1 MIRVHIPLTSSRVHR
16 QVGAIQLNA
25 KPLEDELTLGDLIGP
40 ILRRWRVVGLLVVF
54 AVGLAVV
61 RLVIVAPQF
70 EAQARLIVLAP
81 NEAVTD
87 LQTLQLYRNLVP
99 AYREILSSRRVMEA
113 ILREMDLGWSSDEY
127 RRRVRI
133 RGNEQSQTLDV
144 LVRASSPV
152 EAARIATGAAE
163 IMTRVAADVMQE
175 ERLVLLDP
183 AAPPEKPVSPRPML
197 EIALAFVLGLM
208 VGSGV
213 AFALEMFDRRIRDEA
228 AVERRLGL
236 PVLGVIPHID
246 Q

>member
-1 MIRVHIPLTSSRVHR
+1 M
-16 QVGAIQLNA
+16 IQLDP
-25 KPLEDELTLGDLIGP
+25 KLLDDELSPSELIAP
-40 ILRRWRVVGLLVVF
+40 ILRRWRTVVLLVVF
-54 AVGLAVV
+54 AVGFAML
-61 RLVIVAPQF
+61 RMVIVTPQF

-99 AYREILSSRRVMEA
+99 AYREILSSHRVMEA
-113 ILREMDLGWSSDEY
+113 VVKELGLGWSPGEY

-133 RGNEQSQTLDV
+133 KANEQSQTLDV
-144 LVRASSPV
+144 MVRASSPA

-163 IMTRVAADVMQE
+163 IMTRVAADIMQE

-183 AAPPEKPVSPRPML
+183 AAPPDKPVSPRPAL
-197 EIALAFVLGLM
+197 EIVLAALLGLM
-208 VGSGV
+208 GGIGV
-213 AFALEMFDRRIRDEA
+213 AFALEMLDRRIRDEA

-246 Q
+246 L